1 MVFDQDFGGF
11 GVEGVL
17 YWELAGIR
25 RDSAFR
31 RVGLDVKGLSEGV
44 PVWHST

>member
-25 RDSAFR
+25 RDAACWCVR
-31 RVGLDVKGLSEGV
+31 LDVKGLSEGV